1 LRESVCECERVSVYE
16 RERVRECFLVIKR
29 ARVREKVREVYCD
42 KERERERGSVCVC
55 VCVCVRERERERK
68 RERYDVLSNKIS
80 LTGSKLDAKLQ
91 MSKLEIL
98 INNFSSTAENNYH
111 ALNSKLAMEQCVLI
125 YYKSKLTEGR
135 CDRVNRTNF

>member
-1 LRESVCECERVSVYE
+1 
-16 RERVRECFLVIKR
+16 VIK
-29 ARVREKVREVYCD
+29 
-42 KERERERGSVCVC
+42 RERERAGVC
-55 VCVCVRERERERK
+55 VCVCVREKERERK

-111 ALNSKLAMEQCVLI
+111 ALNSKLEMEQCVLI
-125 YYKSKLTEGR
+125 HYKSKPTEGR
-135 CDRVNRTNF
+135 CDRVERTNF